1 MLVQLNSI
9 IALFIPDELVTGD
22 VIQALLNSTN
32 AKAEY
37 EKGFGYRWTP
47 DGAVITIIPQNAL
60 TPKKEPTSEE
70 TF

>member
-1 MLVQLNSI
+1 MLVQLSSME
-9 IALFIPDELVTGD
+9 ALLIPDEFVTGD

-37 EKGFGYRWTP
+37 ESGFGYRWTP
-47 DGAVITIIPQNAL
+47 AGAVITITPQNAL

-70 TF
+70 IF